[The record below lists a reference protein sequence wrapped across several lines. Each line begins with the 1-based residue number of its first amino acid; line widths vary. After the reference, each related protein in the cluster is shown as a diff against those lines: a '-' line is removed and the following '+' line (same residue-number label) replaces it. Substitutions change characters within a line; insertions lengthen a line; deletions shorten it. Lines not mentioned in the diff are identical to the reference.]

1 MRISDW
7 SSDVCSSDLL
17 TAELRQAAASAGNIH
32 LQLEYLSDAEIERIT
47 DEADAVVL
55 PYRDIVN
62 SGSALLALS
71 RFRPVI
77 APRLGSLIELQGQ
90 VGEDWL
96 WLYDG
101 PLTGERMR
109 EGIEWVRN
117 TQRISPPDLSAQE
130 IIHIDRKSTRLNTS
144 H

>member
-7 SSDVCSSDLL
+7 SSDVCSSDL
-17 TAELRQAAASAGNIH
+17 
-32 LQLEYLSDAEIERIT
+32 IT

-101 PLTGERMR
+101 PLTGRSEEHTSELPSLMRISYAVFCLKKKTNNKRRMR
-109 EGIEWVRN
+109 CRN
-117 TQRISPPDLSAQE
+117 IQTHNHRVYNTLKT
-130 IIHIDRKSTRLNTS
+130 RKW
-144 H
+144 

>member
-7 SSDVCSSDLL
+7 SSDVCSS
-17 TAELRQAAASAGNIH
+17 
-32 LQLEYLSDAEIERIT
+32 
-47 DEADAVVL
+47 VL
-55 PYRDIVN
+55 
-62 SGSALLALS
+62 
-71 RFRPVI
+71 

-117 TQRISPPDLSAQE
+117 TQRISPPDLSAQDWT
-130 IIHIDRKSTRLNTS
+130 HIGEKLARFLRAIAHEPGRGIRSEERRVGKECVRQGSSRLLTGTS
-144 H
+144 KQKQLHKRETNSKQNNLYI

>member
-7 SSDVCSSDLL
+7 SSDVCSSDL
-17 TAELRQAAASAGNIH
+17 IH
-32 LQLEYLSDAEIERIT
+32 LQLEYLSDAEIERLT
-47 DEADAVVL
+47 EEADAVVL

-62 SGSALLALS
+62 SGSALLARS

-77 APRLGSLIELQGQ
+77 ATRLGSLIEFQGSG
-90 VGEDWL
+90 GEGWL

-109 EGIEWVRN
+109 GGIEIGR
-117 TQRISPPDLSAQE
+117 A
-130 IIHIDRKSTRLNTS
+130 
-144 H
+144 

>member
-7 SSDVCSSDLL
+7 SSDVCSSDL
-17 TAELRQAAASAGNIH
+17 
-32 LQLEYLSDAEIERIT
+32 
-47 DEADAVVL
+47 
-55 PYRDIVN
+55 
-62 SGSALLALS
+62 LLALS

-117 TQRISPPDLSAQE
+117 TQRISTPDLSDQDWTHNGEKLARFVRQIVHE
-130 IIHIDRKSTRLNTS
+130 PGRGIPNGRTDGKEEGRE
-144 H
+144 